1 MPSWRGYANSSPTT
15 WPSWP
20 PRYMIANLLPTYQ
33 PSMADYG
40 GCAIPCLLLAGY
52 GKAEICCYDC
62 LPRSLG
68 PSYALGYG
76 SFARAR
82 FG

>member
-1 MPSWRGYANSSPTT
+1 
-15 WPSWP
+15 
-20 PRYMIANLLPTYQ
+20 MIANLLLTYQ
-33 PSMADYG
+33 ASVADYG
-40 GCAIPCLLLAGY
+40 GCVILYRLPVGC
-52 GKAEICCYDC
+52 GKAEIRCYDC